1 MSIMTPPTGGMFQLP
16 PYPVWKFSVDDYHRL
31 IESGVL
37 TEDDPVELLE
47 GWIVPKMPRNTPH
60 DVCLDKSQEAL
71 RAILPAGWRLRVQSA
86 ITTPD
91 SEPEPDF
98 AIVPGPANRY
108 LANHPLPQDITTLIE
123 VADSSLDRDRNDK
136 GRLYARAAISIY
148 WIINLVDSQVE
159 VHTAPTGPDPSP
171 CYRQRQDYDRNAN
184 VPLMIGGQHVGQ
196 VAVRDLLP

>member
-1 MSIMTPPTGGMFQLP
+1 MFQPP

-31 IESGVL
+31 IQSGIL

-47 GWIVPKMPRNTPH
+47 GWLVPKMPRNTPH
-60 DVCLDKSQEAL
+60 DVCLDNSQEAG

-98 AIVPGPANRY
+98 AIVPGPANLY
-108 LANHPLPQDITTLIE
+108 LTHHPLPQDIATLIE

-136 GRLYARAAISIY
+136 GRLYARAGIPIY
-148 WIINLVDSQVE
+148 WIVNLVDSQVE
-159 VHTAPTGPDPSP
+159 VYTDPTGPDPSAR
-171 CYRQRQDYDRNAN
+171 YRQRQDYDRTAK
-184 VPLMIGGQHVGQ
+184 VRLIIGGQPVGE
-196 VAVRDLLP
+196 VAVQDLLP